1 MRILLVGASGIV
13 GRAVAGAL
21 APHHEL
27 IRAGR
32 HSGDVRVD
40 LTDMASVE
48 RMYAE
53 VGQLDAVVTAAGSV
67 HFGDLVDTTPAQFM
81 SGLQD
86 KLMGQVNAVIA
97 GIAHLR
103 DGSSFTLTS
112 GITAE
117 EPIKLGTN
125 ATTVNAAI
133 EGFVRS
139 AATELPRGLRINAVS
154 ATVLTEALDA
164 YGPYFP
170 GFEAVPGARVG
181 QVYRRSVEGV
191 GTGRVFKIWQ

>member
-1 MRILLVGASGIV
+1 MRILLIGASGTV
-13 GRAVAGAL
+13 GQAVAGAL
-21 APHHEL
+21 AHHEL

-40 LTDMASVE
+40 LTDMAEVE
-48 RMYAE
+48 RMYRE
-53 VGQLDAVVTAAGSV
+53 VGPLDAVVTAAGHV
-67 HFGDLVDTTPAQFM
+67 HFGALVDTTPAQFM

-86 KLMGQVNAVIA
+86 KLMGQVNAVLA
-97 GIAHLR
+97 GIPFLR
-103 DGSSFTLTS
+103 DGGSFTLTS
-112 GITAE
+112 GITAQ

-154 ATVLTEALDA
+154 ATVLTEALEA
-164 YGPYFP
+164 YGLYFP
-170 GFEAVPGARVG
+170 GFEAVPGDRVG

-191 GTGRVFKIWQ
+191 CTGRVYTIWQ

>member
-1 MRILLVGASGIV
+1 MQILLIGASGTV
-13 GRAVAGAL
+13 GQAIAGAL
-21 APHHEL
+21 THHEL

-32 HSGDVRVD
+32 SSGDVRVD

-48 RMYAE
+48 RMYRE
-53 VGQLDAVVTAAGSV
+53 VGQLDAVVTAAGHV
-67 HFGDLVDTTPAQFM
+67 HFGALVDTTPAQFM

-86 KLMGQVNAVIA
+86 KLMGQVNAVMA
-97 GIAHLR
+97 GIPFLR
-103 DGSSFTLTS
+103 DGGSFTLTS
-112 GITAE
+112 GITAQQ
-117 EPIKLGTN
+117 PIRLGTN

-139 AATELPRGLRINAVS
+139 ASTELPRGLRINGVS
-154 ATVLTEALDA
+154 ATVLTEALEA

-191 GTGRVFKIWQ
+191 ETGRVFKIWQ

>member
-1 MRILLVGASGIV
+1 
-13 GRAVAGAL
+13 
-21 APHHEL
+21 
-27 IRAGR
+27 
-32 HSGDVRVD
+32 
-40 LTDMASVE
+40 MASVE

-67 HFGDLVDTTPAQFM
+67 HFGKLVNTTPAQFL

-86 KLMGQVNAVIA
+86 KLMGQ
-97 GIAHLR
+97 
-103 DGSSFTLTS
+103 
-112 GITAE
+112 
-117 EPIKLGTN
+117 
-125 ATTVNAAI
+125 VNAAI

-154 ATVLTEALDA
+154 ATLLTEALEA

-191 GTGRVFKIWQ
+191 ETGRVFKIWQ

>member
-1 MRILLVGASGIV
+1 MRILLIGASGTV
-13 GRAVAGAL
+13 GQAIAGVL
-21 APHHEL
+21 APHHDL
-27 IRAGR
+27 IRASR
-32 HSGDVRVD
+32 HGGDVQVD
-40 LTDMASVE
+40 LTDMDSVE
-48 RMYAE
+48 RMYRE
-53 VGQLDAVVTAAGSV
+53 VGELDAVITAAGHV
-67 HFGDLVDTTPAQFM
+67 HFGDLVTTTPAQFL

-103 DGSSFTLTS
+103 DGGSFTLTS
-112 GITAE
+112 GITAM
-117 EPIKLGTN
+117 EPIRQGTN

-154 ATVLTEALDA
+154 ATVLTEALEA

-170 GFEAVPGARVG
+170 GFESVPGERVG

-191 GTGRVFKIWQ
+191 CTGRTYTIWQ

>member
-1 MRILLVGASGIV
+1 MRILLVGASGTV
-13 GRAVAGAL
+13 GTAVADAL

-48 RMYAE
+48 RMYQEA
-53 VGQLDAVVTAAGSV
+53 GALDAVVTTAGHV
-67 HFGDLVDTTPAQFM
+67 HFGMLEETTPAQFM

-86 KLMGQVNAVIA
+86 KLMGQVHVVMA
-97 GIAHLR
+97 GIKHLR
-103 DGSSFTLTS
+103 DGGSFTLTS
-112 GITAE
+112 GITAG
-117 EPIKLGTN
+117 EPIRLGTN

-154 ATVLTEALDA
+154 ATLLTESLEAF
-164 YGPYFP
+164 GPYFP

-191 GTGRVFKIWQ
+191 GTGRVYTIWQ

>member
-1 MRILLVGASGIV
+1 MRILLIGASGTV
-13 GRAVAGAL
+13 GQAVAGVL

-32 HSGDVRVD
+32 QSGDVRVD
-40 LTDMASVE
+40 LTDMASIE
-48 RMYAE
+48 RMYRE
-53 VGQLDAVVTAAGSV
+53 VGELDAVVTTAGHV
-67 HFGDLVDTTPAQFM
+67 HFGDLVSTTPAQFL

-97 GIAHLR
+97 GIPHLR
-103 DGSSFTLTS
+103 DGGSFTLTS
-112 GITAE
+112 GITAM
-117 EPIKLGTN
+117 EPIRQGTN

-170 GFEAVPGARVG
+170 GFEAVPGERVG
-181 QVYRRSVEGV
+181 QVYQRSVEGV
-191 GTGRVFKIWQ
+191 CTGRTYIIWQ

>member
-1 MRILLVGASGIV
+1 MRILLIGASGTV
-13 GRAVAGAL
+13 GQAIDGVL

-48 RMYAE
+48 RMYRE
-53 VGQLDAVVTAAGSV
+53 VGELDAVITAAGHV
-67 HFGDLVDTTPAQFM
+67 HFGDLMTTTPAQFL

-103 DGSSFTLTS
+103 DGGSFTLTS
-112 GITAE
+112 GITAM
-117 EPIKLGTN
+117 EPIRQGTN

-139 AATELPRGLRINAVS
+139 AATELPRGLRINGVS
-154 ATVLTEALDA
+154 ATVLSEALEA

-170 GFEAVPGARVG
+170 GFEAVPGERVG

-191 GTGRVFKIWQ
+191 CTGRIYTIWQ

>member
-1 MRILLVGASGIV
+1 MRILLIGASGTV
-13 GRAVAGAL
+13 GQAVADAL
-21 APHHEL
+21 AHHEL

-40 LTDMASVE
+40 LADMAEVE
-48 RMYAE
+48 RMYRE
-53 VGQLDAVVTAAGSV
+53 IGPLDAVVTAAGHV
-67 HFGDLVDTTPAQFM
+67 HFGALVDTTPAQFM

-86 KLMGQVNAVIA
+86 KLMGQVNAVLA
-97 GIAHLR
+97 GIPFLR
-103 DGSSFTLTS
+103 DGGSFTLTS
-112 GITAE
+112 GITAQ

-154 ATVLTEALDA
+154 ATVLTEALEA

-170 GFEAVPGARVG
+170 GFEPVPGERVG

-191 GTGRVFKIWQ
+191 CTGRVYTIWQ

>member
-1 MRILLVGASGIV
+1 MRILLIGASGTV
-13 GRAVAGAL
+13 GTAVAGAL
-21 APHHEL
+21 APHYEL

-40 LTDMASVE
+40 LTDMTSVE
-48 RMYAE
+48 RMYRE
-53 VGQLDAVVTAAGSV
+53 VGQLDAVVTTAGNV
-67 HFGDLVDTTPAQFM
+67 HFGELVQTTPAQFL

-97 GIAHLR
+97 GIPHLR
-103 DGSSFTLTS
+103 DGGSFTLTS
-112 GITAE
+112 GITAV

-154 ATVLTEALDA
+154 ATLLTEALEA

-170 GFEAVPGARVG
+170 GFEAVPGERVG

-191 GTGRVFKIWQ
+191 CTGRVYTIWQ

>member
-1 MRILLVGASGIV
+1 MRILLIGASGTV
-13 GRAVAGAL
+13 GQAVAGAL

-27 IRAGR
+27 IRAAR
-32 HSGDVRVD
+32 NSGDLRVD
-40 LTDMASVE
+40 LTDMASIE
-48 RMYAE
+48 RMYRDAGE
-53 VGQLDAVVTAAGSV
+53 LDAVVTTAGHV
-67 HFGDLVDTTPAQFM
+67 HFGPLVDTTSTQFM

-97 GIAHLR
+97 GIPYLR
-103 DGSSFTLTS
+103 DGGSFTLTS

-117 EPIKLGTN
+117 EPIRLGTN

-139 AATELPRGLRINAVS
+139 ACTELPRGLRINAVS
-154 ATVLTEALDA
+154 ATLLTEALEA
-164 YGPYFP
+164 FGPYFP
-170 GFEAVPGARVG
+170 GFPAVPGERVG

-191 GTGRVFKIWQ
+191 LTGRVYKIWE

>member
-1 MRILLVGASGIV
+1 MRILIIGASGTV
-13 GRAVAGAL
+13 GQAVAGAL

-40 LTDMASVE
+40 LTDMTSVE
-48 RMYAE
+48 RMYRE
-53 VGQLDAVVTAAGSV
+53 VGELDAVVTTAGHV
-67 HFGDLVDTTPAQFM
+67 YFGELVSTTPAQFM

-97 GIAHLR
+97 GIPFLR
-103 DGSSFTLTS
+103 DGGSFTLTS
-112 GITAE
+112 GITAA

-139 AATELPRGLRINAVS
+139 AATELPRGLRINVVS
-154 ATVLTEALDA
+154 ATLLTEALDA
-164 YGPYFP
+164 FGPYFP
-170 GFEAVPGARVG
+170 GFEAVPGERVG

-191 GTGRVFKIWQ
+191 LTGRVYTIWQ

>member
-1 MRILLVGASGIV
+1 MRILLIGASGTVGQAIV
-13 GRAVAGAL
+13 GAL
-21 APHHEL
+21 THHEL

-32 HSGDVRVD
+32 SSGDVRVD

-48 RMYAE
+48 RLYRE
-53 VGQLDAVVTAAGSV
+53 VGQLDAVVTAAGHV
-67 HFGDLVDTTPAQFM
+67 HFGALVDTTPAQFM

-86 KLMGQVNAVIA
+86 KLMGQVNAVMA
-97 GIAHLR
+97 GIPFLR
-103 DGSSFTLTS
+103 DGGSFTLTS
-112 GITAE
+112 GITAQQ
-117 EPIKLGTN
+117 PIRLGTN

-139 AATELPRGLRINAVS
+139 ASTELPRGLRINGVS
-154 ATVLTEALDA
+154 ATVLTEALEA

-191 GTGRVFKIWQ
+191 ETGRVFKIWQ